1 MKNIKII
8 SILVFLILLS
18 SCGFKP
24 INQKNGNLINFR
36 NIKVT
41 GEQRI
46 AYALKNNLLLISN
59 NNSKNNYDAEIKIN
73 KKKNSKIKNS
83 SGKITRYELSINV
96 SLELTNLDDNIK
108 INKSFVRSGDYN
120 VAVIHSDTIDN
131 EKNLT
136 KNIIQQI
143 SDDAINFI
151 SLSIRKK

>member
-120 VAVIHSDTIDN
+120 VDVIHSDTINN

-143 SDDAINFI
+143 SDDAVNFI

>member
-8 SILVFLILLS
+8 SIVVFLILLS

-46 AYALKNNLLLISN
+46 AYALKNNLLVISN
-59 NNSKNNYDAEIKIN
+59 NNSQNNYDAEIKII

-83 SGKITRYELSINV
+83 SGKIIRYELSITV

-120 VAVIHSDTIDN
+120 VDVIHSDTINN

-143 SDDAINFI
+143 SDDAVNFI

>member
-143 SDDAINFI
+143 SDDAVNFI

>member
-46 AYALKNNLLLISN
+46 AYALKNNLLVISN
-59 NNSKNNYDAEIKIN
+59 NNSQNNYDAEIKII

-83 SGKITRYELSINV
+83 SGKIIRYELSITV

-120 VAVIHSDTIDN
+120 VDVIHSDTINN

-143 SDDAINFI
+143 SDDAVNFI